1 MIVSLNGTK
10 RFFVLQS
17 YDDMENTL
25 GVLFSTKLMLRA
37 CFERGMVIIVSA
49 LIFL

>member
-1 MIVSLNGTK
+1 MGLNGYL
-10 RFFVLQS
+10 FFRLNG
-17 YDDMENTL
+17 DMENTL

-49 LIFL
+49 LIFYKLP